1 MSDTRHRRSRDVAGE
16 DARRGGRE
24 RRTDGEGTPSPAPAK
39 GEIVRLLNE
48 TDDSAVLALFAR
60 ADRVRRKRAGDAVHL
75 RALIEFSNHCRR
87 NCLYCGLRR
96 SNGKAVRYRMTVDEI
111 LATASEAA
119 AMGFRTVVLQSG
131 EDPGYAVEDLC
142 GLVRN
147 IRTGTGMAVTLSVG
161 ERSRD
166 DYGRLKEAGAD
177 RYLLRFETS
186 DPLLFRKLKPDSLY
200 EERFRC
206 LRWLS
211 ELGYQVGSGNMV
223 GLPGQSVDS
232 LADDILLFEELDLD
246 MIGLGPFIA
255 HPDTPLRGSPDGTI
269 DRVLR
274 VTALARIVTGNA
286 HMPATTATGTIDPRG
301 REKALQCGANVLM
314 PNVTPQR
321 YREHYSIYPGKICIA
336 EEPARCRFDAETMV
350 SSLGRTIGRDA
361 GDSLKRPDRRTGKRP
376 SPGEDPPGRN
386 AAPRES

>member
-1 MSDTRHRRSRDVAGE
+1 
-16 DARRGGRE
+16 
-24 RRTDGEGTPSPAPAK
+24 
-39 GEIVRLLNE
+39 
-48 TDDSAVLALFAR
+48 
-60 ADRVRRKRAGDAVHL
+60 
-75 RALIEFSNHCRR
+75 
-87 NCLYCGLRR
+87 
-96 SNGKAVRYRMTVDEI
+96 
-111 LATASEAA
+111 
-119 AMGFRTVVLQSG
+119 
-131 EDPGYAVEDLC
+131 
-142 GLVRN
+142 
-147 IRTGTGMAVTLSVG
+147 
-161 ERSRD
+161 
-166 DYGRLKEAGAD
+166 
-177 RYLLRFETS
+177 
-186 DPLLFRKLKPDSLY
+186 
-200 EERFRC
+200 
-206 LRWLS
+206 
-211 ELGYQVGSGNMV
+211 MV
-223 GLPGQSVDS
+223 GLPGHAVDS

-246 MIGLGPFIA
+246 MSGLGPFIA
-255 HPDTPLRGSPDGTI
+255 HPDTPLRGSPDGTN

-376 SPGEDPPGRN
+376 SPGEDPPGGN

>member
-1 MSDTRHRRSRDVAGE
+1 MIG
-16 DARRGGRE
+16 
-24 RRTDGEGTPSPAPAK
+24 
-39 GEIVRLLNE
+39 LLNE
-48 TDDSAVLALFAR
+48 ADDAAVLALFAR
-60 ADRVRRKRAGDAVHL
+60 ADRVRKEYVGDAVHL
-75 RALIEFSNHCRR
+75 RALIEFSNYCRR

-111 LATASEAA
+111 LAAASEAA
-119 AMGFRTVVLQSG
+119 AMGFKTVVLQSG
-131 EDPGYAVEDLC
+131 EDPAYAVEDLC
-142 GLVRN
+142 GLVRT
-147 IRTGTGMAVTLSVG
+147 IKTGMGMAVTLSIG
-161 ERSRD
+161 ERSYD

-186 DPLLFRKLKPDSLY
+186 DPLLFRKLKPDSVY

-206 LRWLS
+206 LRWLA
-211 ELGYQVGSGNMV
+211 ELGYQAGSGNMV
-223 GLPGQSVDS
+223 GLPGQSVES
-232 LADDILLFEELDLD
+232 LADDILLFKELDLD

-255 HPDTPLRGSPDGTI
+255 HPDTPLRGGADGTI

-321 YREHYSIYPGKICIA
+321 YREHYLLYPGKICIA
-336 EEPARCRFDAETMV
+336 EEPTRCRLDAESMV
-350 SSLGRTIGRDA
+350 AGLGRAVSQDA
-361 GDSLKRPDRRTGKRP
+361 GDSLKRPVPRTGTGP
-376 SPGEDPPGRN
+376 SREDGPPGGCAFTRK
-386 AAPRES
+386 S